1 MIMEIIVAKSAGF
14 CFGVD
19 RAVKSVYD
27 NIGNKPLYT
36 YGPIIHNLQV
46 VNELE
51 DKGVKVINDIEELHQ
66 LEKGKII
73 IRSHG
78 VEEKIYKFIIDSGFS
93 IIDATCPNVKKIHR
107 IVNDYSKKGDTII
120 IIGDSNHPEVIG
132 IKGWSTEETIII
144 ENLEDAKRLDIPKNK
159 QVCIVAQT
167 TFNHLKYKEII
178 DIILDKGYQVDIKNT
193 ICKATK
199 DRQEEAIELSTKVD
213 KMLVIGGKHSSNTK
227 KLYQLCKNQCD
238 KTYHIETIEDLELLV
253 FSKNE
258 IIGITA
264 GASTPKNIIQE
275 VITHVRST
283 E

>member
-1 MIMEIIVAKSAGF
+1 MEVILAKSAGF

-27 NIGNKPLYT
+27 NIDDKPLYT

-46 VNELE
+46 VEELE
-51 DKGVKVINDIEELHQ
+51 DKGVKVINDIEELPN
-66 LEKGKII
+66 LPKGKVI

-78 VEEKIYKFIIDSGFS
+78 VEEKIYNYIRDNGFS
-93 IIDATCPNVKKIHR
+93 IIDATCPYVKKIHR
-107 IVNDYSKKGDTII
+107 IVNDYSKEGDTII
-120 IIGDSNHPEVIG
+120 IIGDPSHPEVIG
-132 IKGWSTEETIII
+132 IKGWSSSKAIII
-144 ENLEDAKRLDIPKNK
+144 ESIEDAKKLQLPIDEHI
-159 QVCIVAQT
+159 CIVAQT
-167 TFNHLKYKEII
+167 TLNYLKFQEII
-178 DIILDKGYQVDIKNT
+178 EIFLDKGYHVDIKDT
-193 ICKATK
+193 ICRATR
-199 DRQEEAIELSTKVD
+199 DRQEEAIQLSGKVD
-213 KMLVIGGKHSSNTK
+213 KMIVIGGKHSSNTR

-238 KTYHIETIEDLELLV
+238 NTYHIETIEDLELLV

>member
-1 MIMEIIVAKSAGF
+1 MEVIVAKSAGF

-27 NIGNKPLYT
+27 NIDNKPLYT

-46 VNELE
+46 VEELE
-51 DKGVKVINDIEELHQ
+51 DKGVKVINKMEEL
-66 LEKGKII
+66 LKLPKGKVI

-78 VEEKIYKFIIDSGFS
+78 VEEQIYNYIKDNGFS
-93 IIDATCPNVKKIHR
+93 IIDATCPYVKKIHR

-120 IIGDSNHPEVIG
+120 IVGDPDHPEVIG
-132 IKGWSTEETIII
+132 IKGWSASKAFII
-144 ENLEDAKRLDIPKNK
+144 ESIEDAKKLQLPTDENI
-159 QVCIVAQT
+159 CIVAQT
-167 TFNHLKYKEII
+167 TLNYLKFQEII
-178 DIILDKGYQVDIKNT
+178 EIFLDKGYHVDIKDT
-193 ICKATK
+193 ICTATR
-199 DRQEEAIELSTKVD
+199 DRQEEAIKLSGSVD

-238 KTYHIETIEDLELLV
+238 NTYHIETIEDLELLV
-253 FSKNE
+253 FSRNE